1 MFVKTKRNPICE
13 VPFCCNNTII
23 YLVSFYIFLRLPEA
37 PDTVWDQYHH
47 PYVLDRDT
55 QIDFIKFIAAEA
67 Q

>member
-1 MFVKTKRNPICE
+1 MRDATQGPNNFH
-13 VPFCCNNTII
+13 FCFCFYNTII